1 MRPVLFFEVRALE
14 KLEDILREG
23 LPRMGLEISGDALR
37 RFRTYYERLTEVGSV
52 MNLTA
57 IKGEGPVATLH
68 FLDSAALLRY
78 ADFSGARVLDVGTGA
93 GFPGLPLAI
102 LRPDARFTLLDS
114 QQKRIDFLADTVARL
129 GLGNVECVCLR
140 AEEAPPEYRE
150 GFDIVTSRAVARLNV
165 LAEICLPFVKLGG
178 SFIAMKALDCDEE
191 RLEAQN
197 AARELGG
204 SFPDMRRYDIP
215 LTDTGRALVVV
226 GKCAPTPVKYP
237 RRWAKITK
245 QPL

>member
-1 MRPVLFFEVRALE
+1 MFFEVMEME

-23 LPRMGLEISGDALR
+23 LKLMGQEVAEDALR
-37 RFRTYYERLTEVGSV
+37 RFRIYYERLTEVGSV

-68 FLDSAALLRY
+68 FLDSAALLQY

-93 GFPGLPLAI
+93 GFPGLPLAM
-102 LRPDARFTLLDS
+102 LRSDARFTLLDS
-114 QQKRIDFLADTVARL
+114 QQKRIDFLQDTVSRL
-129 GLGNVECVCLR
+129 GLENVECVCLR

-150 GFDIVTSRAVARLNV
+150 SFDIVTSRAVARLNV
-165 LAEICLPFVKLGG
+165 LAELCLPFVKLGG
-178 SFIAMKALDCDEE
+178 SFIAMKALDCGEE
-191 RLEAQN
+191 RQEAQN
-197 AARELGG
+197 AAHELGG
-204 SFPDMRRYDIP
+204 SFPDLRRYDIP
-215 LTDTGRALVVV
+215 FSDTGRALIVI
-226 GKCAPTPVKYP
+226 GKAAPTPAKYP